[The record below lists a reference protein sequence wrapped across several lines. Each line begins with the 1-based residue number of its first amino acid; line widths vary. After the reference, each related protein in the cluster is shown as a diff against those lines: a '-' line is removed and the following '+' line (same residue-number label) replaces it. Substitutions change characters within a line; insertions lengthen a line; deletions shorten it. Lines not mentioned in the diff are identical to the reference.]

1 MRFLCYNPIVP
12 ESFRCWYPCARW
24 RVYTVEECGWLP
36 LFNFKGVRIIC
47 MFLEYSFEGS
57 TRAGSLI
64 LGWFHAVRSNYL
76 NLFKSFS
83 VVELFGCDVQFVQL
97 SLCINYTF
105 CSSCTNRLALEC
117 DYVHN
122 QDFIAGW
129 RLQVSFWHI
138 YAYGGP
144 IN

>member
-1 MRFLCYNPIVP
+1 MNCVLHGRL
-12 ESFRCWYPCARW
+12 W
-24 RVYTVEECGWLP
+24 RP
-36 LFNFKGVRIIC
+36 L
-47 MFLEYSFEGS
+47 EDWS
-57 TRAGSLI
+57 I
-64 LGWFHAVRSNYL
+64 LSDSMLQRSNIL

-122 QDFIAGW
+122 QDFIAC
-129 RLQVSFWHI
+129 
-138 YAYGGP
+138 
-144 IN
+144 